1 MTAGQLISEK
11 CEIDMSHHLD
21 CPVVCQDPRLD
32 ITDVYVL
39 RGDRGTLLAMPEAG
53 DCELPERRGP
63 WEEQ

>member
-1 MTAGQLISEK
+1 
-11 CEIDMSHHLD
+11 MSHHLD

-53 DCELPERRGP
+53 DCELPER
-63 WEEQ
+63 